1 MLAATLA
8 SEDLALYECARWVY
22 VAVAVAVCVCARVC
36 MCVCGCALIS
46 YIAGGH
52 ADEWECGAV

>member
-22 VAVAVAVCVCARVC
+22 VAVAVAVYVRVC
-36 MCVCGCALIS
+36 VCVCGCALIS
-46 YIAGGH
+46 YNAGGH
-52 ADEWECGAV
+52 AGQWAFGAV

>member
-22 VAVAVAVCVCARVC
+22 VAVAVAVYVRVC
-36 MCVCGCALIS
+36 VCVCGCALIS
-46 YIAGGH
+46 YDAGGH
-52 ADEWECGAV
+52 AGQ